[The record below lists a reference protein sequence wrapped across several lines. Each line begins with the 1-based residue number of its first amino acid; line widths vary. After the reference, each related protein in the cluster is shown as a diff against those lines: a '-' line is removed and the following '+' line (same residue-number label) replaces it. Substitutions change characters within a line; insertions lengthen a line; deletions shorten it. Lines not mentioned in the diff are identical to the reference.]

1 MRAGLLIANAE
12 AKGPYSADGVTE
24 HPFGHKLSINSI
36 KQGYETVLTNTKCHL
51 FIFFYPCKS
60 LRNEHSK
67 SIQRSELFLNS
78 TDSPHIAD
86 GRLRPA

>member
-24 HPFGHKLSINSI
+24 HPFGHKLSTNNI

-60 LRNEHSK
+60 LRDEYSK
-67 SIQRSELFLNS
+67 ASNVLSCFL
-78 TDSPHIAD
+78 TPLILHT
-86 GRLRPA
+86 